1 MEVTHCG
8 YRISLQNGHDRVCTQ
23 SQKVQPAASI
33 QLQKSHWNTQQ
44 GMLNHG
50 SSMSVIVS
58 AFFQFSIYISIYAA
72 HLYDSVMLYAKALDH
87 MIAERLGRGEGVDI
101 SELARDGKYC
111 CIFLNIRLTLMTMF
125 ESFRERNHQNNH

>member
-1 MEVTHCG
+1 
-8 YRISLQNGHDRVCTQ
+8 
-23 SQKVQPAASI
+23 
-33 QLQKSHWNTQQ
+33 
-44 GMLNHG
+44 
-50 SSMSVIVS
+50 MSVIVS